1 MKNPDTVD
9 WPSYIDAMAALQ
21 RLPLDAAR
29 RAEVAR
35 QMMHIETLARRFV
48 DFPLKPEIEAAPVF
62 RP

>member
-1 MKNPDTVD
+1 MQHPDAFD

-21 RLPLDAAR
+21 RLPLDAER

-35 QMMHIETLARRFV
+35 QMTHIEILARRFV
-48 DFPLKPEIEAAPVF
+48 DFPLTPEFEPAPVF